1 MLAVYAAVW
10 LGAYKAQLSIR
21 SSTHASMLQYGE
33 AAQQLQDK
41 HDLHRFG
48 SAQLLRRR
56 LGGISIFALSFN
68 TMGLVGSAAI
78 VLVLR

>member
-1 MLAVYAAVW
+1 MLAVCAAVW

-21 SSTHASMLQYGE
+21 SSTYASMLQYGE

-48 SAQLLRRR
+48 FAQLLLRR

-68 TMGLVGSAAI
+68 TMGLV
-78 VLVLR
+78 